1 MRRLDNPALVPLGC
15 CSAEKTNCPGHCN
28 GKGHHPLTVTIGIG
42 SKTPCL
48 ALATTNRRSPS
59 MVGQSI
65 SVTEAFQLLAAFF
78 NHLLRSRSSCFAESS
93 QASIKMGEQFSRCL
107 RGCFNAWLHWVPE
120 RKRKMENWFWCF
132 FKCQMSNPGGW
143 MWTRMLYVWDEMK
156 ILGGGVGGQC
166 WF

>member
-1 MRRLDNPALVPLGC
+1 MLFCREDKLSRPLQWK
-15 CSAEKTNCPGHCN
+15 S
-28 GKGHHPLTVTIGIG
+28 HHPLTVTIGIG

-48 ALATTNRRSPS
+48 ALPTTNRRSPS

-107 RGCFNAWLHWVPE
+107 RGCFNAPLFCLAALGA
-120 RKRKMENWFWCF
+120 RKKEKNGKTGFGVF
-132 FKCQMSNPGGW
+132 SNVKCQ
-143 MWTRMLYVWDEMK
+143 TRV
-156 ILGGGVGGQC
+156 VGCGQEC
-166 WF
+166 YMFGIK